1 MNALFSFLITRKNI
15 FLVLLVWCFFSCK
28 TKTASGSASKPTD
41 EQVYA
46 FAQSKYP
53 EISQSEFQEGKS
65 ILNNQCKS
73 CHGIKQ
79 IQSRSELEW
88 QQILSEM
95 VPKAKLNASQKNNL
109 TRYLLSYREA
119 LLMSP

>member
-1 MNALFSFLITRKNI
+1 MNILFSFFRKRKNI
-15 FLVLLVWCFFSCK
+15 FPILLVWCFCSCK
-28 TKTASGSASKPTD
+28 TKTTSGSASKPTD

-73 CHGIKQ
+73 CHGIKH
-79 IQSRSELEW
+79 IQSRSEQEW

-95 VPKAKLNASQKNNL
+95 APKAKLNASQKNNL
-109 TRYLLSYREA
+109 TRYLFGFREA
-119 LLMSP
+119 LLMFR